1 MIVFGMTGFSF
12 HSLRPASPFTASSFI
27 TFGGIRAAF
36 DRPAL
41 TSLQFLGGA
50 VKKMICDFL

>member
-1 MIVFGMTGFSF
+1 MIVFGMTGFAF
-12 HSLRPASPFTASSFI
+12 HSSRPASPFTASSF

-50 VKKMICDFL
+50 VKKNDL

>member
-1 MIVFGMTGFSF
+1 MIVFGMTGFAF
-12 HSLRPASPFTASSFI
+12 HSSRPASPFTASSF

-36 DRPAL
+36 VRSAL
-41 TSLQFLGGA
+41 SSLQFLEGS